1 MRDPAGVSSGHTI
14 PATGM
19 LAVRAA
25 LVALLADTV
34 GAHCGFVDLAVTVI
48 AIAQDS
54 PNPAGYATSSA
65 CGTSAVSS
73 GHTSVTEPAA
83 RQACQAAAA
92 DLLAA
97 GVRLVDADRVRWL
110 DHPEQWRHDTDRWI
124 PDPDAWSLPDSWVL
138 RQPLWRWLLVTVV
151 LVAVANGW

>member
-1 MRDPAGVSSGHTI
+1 
-14 PATGM
+14 M
-19 LAVRAA
+19 LAVRAE
-25 LVALLADTV
+25 LVARLADTV
-34 GAHCGFVDLAVTVI
+34 GAHRGFVDLAVTVI

-54 PNPAGYATSSA
+54 PNPVGYATSSA

-73 GHTSVTEPAA
+73 GHTSVTEPAL
-83 RQACQAAAA
+83 QACQFAAA

-110 DHPEQWRHDTDRWI
+110 DHPELWRHDSDRWL
-124 PDPDAWSLPDSWVL
+124 PDADVWSLPDSWVF
-138 RQPLWRWLLVTVV
+138 RQPLWRWLVVGVV